1 MSDGFM
7 LNTTFDVNNLYA
19 NVQIQLIIVALQFY
33 LLSKNKSKIITL
45 CLSMKNVI
53 KTENDTVLGFCV
65 EQLYVF

>member
-1 MSDGFM
+1 M
-7 LNTTFDVNNLYA
+7 LNTTCVLYNLYA
-19 NVQIQLIIVALQFY
+19 NAQIQLILVALQFY

>member
-19 NVQIQLIIVALQFY
+19 NVQIQLILVALQFY